1 MQCQILCF
9 IFKML
14 TRKISG
20 HILTIGCEYRHPK
33 GGVAQVMYNYE
44 KYVFPVFNCIVN
56 SGGTNNVAKLLKA
69 ISGYL
74 LMAIHLTTDSHL
86 RIVHIHTSS
95 YNSFKRSA
103 YFVRLAKAFG
113 RKVVLH
119 IHGGDFKKYYVTN
132 PKWIASVLNRCDM
145 IVTLSES
152 WKNYFQTIT
161 NGPQIR
167 IVENIVAP
175 PQEGCQ
181 LWNDGKCHLLFLGKV
196 CKEKGIFDLLDVIRK
211 HKMEFEGKVVL
222 HIGGNGMTNELTGR
236 MQQDELR
243 DIIVY
248 EGFVLGTQKID
259 LLYSCSA
266 FILPSYTEGLPIS
279 ILESMSYGKPIL
291 ATPVGGIPEIVKQGE
306 NGILFQ
312 PGDKEAI
319 YAALTQFVCDKEQ
332 QKYMGKKSA
341 VMIEPHFPN
350 NVSKKLDTLYRELL

>member
-1 MQCQILCF
+1 
-9 IFKML
+9 ML

-181 LWNDGKCHLLFLGKV
+181 LWKGMQGKRHL
-196 CKEKGIFDLLDVIRK
+196 
-211 HKMEFEGKVVL
+211 
-222 HIGGNGMTNELTGR
+222 
-236 MQQDELR
+236 
-243 DIIVY
+243 
-248 EGFVLGTQKID
+248 
-259 LLYSCSA
+259 
-266 FILPSYTEGLPIS
+266 
-279 ILESMSYGKPIL
+279 
-291 ATPVGGIPEIVKQGE
+291 
-306 NGILFQ
+306 
-312 PGDKEAI
+312 
-319 YAALTQFVCDKEQ
+319 
-332 QKYMGKKSA
+332 
-341 VMIEPHFPN
+341 
-350 NVSKKLDTLYRELL
+350 